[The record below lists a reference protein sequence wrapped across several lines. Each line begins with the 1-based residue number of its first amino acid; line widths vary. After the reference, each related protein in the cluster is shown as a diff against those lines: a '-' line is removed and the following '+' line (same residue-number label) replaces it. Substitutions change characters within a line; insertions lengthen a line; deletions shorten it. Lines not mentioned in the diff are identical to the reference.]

1 MALKHGHREHR
12 HTDTK
17 HMDMKG
23 CCPGVR
29 RAQQADLIPDFCPQ
43 GPVIPL
49 VATAVPKTKHPPP
62 PVCGPS
68 LCSSL
73 SCPNLSMTFSKVK
86 PLNLSGAQIGDPKA
100 L

>member
-1 MALKHGHREHR
+1 MALKHGHREYR

-17 HMDMKG
+17 HVDMKG

-29 RAQQADLIPDFCPQ
+29 RGQQADLIPDFCPQ
-43 GPVIPL
+43 AWLFSWWQRQCENETPL
-49 VATAVPKTKHPPP
+49 F
-62 PVCGPS
+62 CGPS
-68 LCSSL
+68 LCFSL
-73 SCPNLSMTFSKVK
+73 SCPTLSMTFSKAK